1 MKNKFITA
9 REFDTLFDQ
18 GEDIMEYLDLEN
30 SERPDMQTKRVSVD
44 FPVWIIHKLDKEAS
58 LLGVTRQSVIKFWI
72 SERLR
77 SVSRSQK

>member
-1 MKNKFITA
+1 MKNKSITA
-9 REFDTLFDQ
+9 QEFDTLFDQ

-44 FPVWIIHKLDKEAS
+44 FPVWIVHKLDKEAS
-58 LLGVTRQSVIKFWI
+58 LLGITRQSVIKFWI

-77 SVSRSQK
+77 SAR